1 MLAWY
6 DEATIISLFDKEKIK
21 IEPNC
26 IVVVSNGVDTKHFK
40 RTEIEKKYEI
50 LFSGNLSYLPN
61 KNAVQYLAEKI
72 APKLVAYKPEIN
84 IEIAGA
90 SGNDLKKY
98 DSSIYSGPTIG
109 ELDNLLF
116 FKGISENFTQKDL
129 ITTDHF
135 GLNQFCQTDIG
146 EGIKIKS
153 KIKNNPQTFAGY
165 FF

>member
-1 MLAWY
+1 MEANNDIIANAINSFQKY
-6 DEATIISLFDKEKIK
+6 MSKFSDEQ
-21 IEPNC
+21 IE
-26 IVVVSNGVDTKHFK
+26 D
-40 RTEIEKKYEI
+40 
-50 LFSGNLSYLPN
+50 
-61 KNAVQYLAEKI
+61 
-72 APKLVAYKPEIN
+72 
-84 IEIAGA
+84 
-90 SGNDLKKY
+90 DLKKY
-98 DSSIYSGPTIG
+98 DSSIYSGQTIG

-146 EGIKIKS
+146 EGIKIKL